1 MVAQCSS
8 SMTIRAATA
17 EDLPALRA
25 LLRENECLLTL
36 GAERGDEAMRTMG
49 QKYVESVCGSELKDW
64 DSCAAVYAKGAS
76 TLWVLESDGRIRG
89 SVGVLD
95 DGGES
100 VELVRMYTDRTVRRR
115 GLGRRLLDHLLA
127 HARSACPA
135 ARSVWLST
143 PTANTPGLEF
153 YEAVGF
159 AVEEDFTPPGGWAP
173 ELRRFRRRL
182 EPSYCCS

>member
-1 MVAQCSS
+1 MGAVPRRRGRVLG
-8 SMTIRAATA
+8 RAKRCNYTFFAPSPLA
-17 EDLPALRA
+17 GE
-25 LLRENECLLTL
+25 
-36 GAERGDEAMRTMG
+36 G
-49 QKYVESVCGSELKDW
+49 Q
-64 DSCAAVYAKGAS
+64 
-76 TLWVLESDGRIRG
+76 GR
-89 SVGVLD
+89 VGVLD